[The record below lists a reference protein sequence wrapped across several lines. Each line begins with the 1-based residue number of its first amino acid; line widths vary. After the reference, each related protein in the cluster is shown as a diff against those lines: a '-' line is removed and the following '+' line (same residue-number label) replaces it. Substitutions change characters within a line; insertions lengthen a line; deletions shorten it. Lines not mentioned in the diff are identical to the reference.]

1 MTLDQAY
8 YHNKALE
15 RQDER
20 ERDCGMA
27 GACEYY
33 WNCSVCNECPLDELD
48 REPEDE

>member
-33 WNCSVCNECPLDELD
+33 WNSSEALASTWGIEGVEA
-48 REPEDE
+48 R